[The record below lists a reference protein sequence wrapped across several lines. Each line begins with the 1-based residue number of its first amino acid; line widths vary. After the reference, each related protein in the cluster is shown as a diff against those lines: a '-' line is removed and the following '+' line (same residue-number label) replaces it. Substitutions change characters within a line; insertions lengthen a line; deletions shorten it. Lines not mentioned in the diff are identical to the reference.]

1 MLDSIYS
8 DIKRQVQSGNMITR
22 IILVNIAV
30 FIVLNLLRMAGPTA
44 LDSVLSFVELPSDPL
59 MFLKRFWTLIT
70 YMFTQID
77 FFHILWNMLLL
88 YWFGKIFGDFIG
100 DHKVLPLYL
109 MAGVVGGMVF
119 ILTDFLPTG
128 TQGSATVIGAS
139 AAVMGIMVATA
150 TLSPDYS
157 MRLILLG
164 DVKIKWIVLVFFIL
178 DIFRTVGSGNEG
190 GHWAHIGGAV
200 FGYLYIVAYRRGTN
214 MTAFLENIFD
224 RDLKKPTRKQ
234 TRTDRPSVVRKQ
246 SRLSVVHKKDN
257 KQSASISDEDKLD
270 KILDKIKAQ
279 GYDNLSQAEK
289 DYLKKMSNS

>member
-1 MLDSIYS
+1 MLDSIYR

-22 IILVNIAV
+22 IILINIAV
-30 FIVLNLLRMAGPTA
+30 FIVLNLTRMLGPEA
-44 LDSVLSFVELPSDPL
+44 LDSVLSFVKLPSDPL
-59 MFLKRFWTLIT
+59 MFLKRFWTLVT

-128 TQGSATVIGAS
+128 TGGSATVIGAS

-214 MTAFLENIFD
+214 LTAFLEKLFD
-224 RDLKKPTRKQ
+224 RDLKVPARRQ
-234 TRTDRPSVVRKQ
+234 AQPARPSVVRKA
-246 SRLSVVHKKDN
+246 SRLSVVHKKEN
-257 KQSASISDEDKLD
+257 QQSASISDEEKLD

-279 GYDNLSQAEK
+279 GYDKLSQAEK
-289 DYLKKMSNS
+289 DYLKKMSDS